1 MTSTRL
7 PVKPSTM
14 YLTGASNP
22 LWDSGLAWDLNMGL
36 LTTPATNYVV
46 QLCRYPFWAADNGAY
61 TLGARW
67 VDFDH
72 ASWWAWLQKVV
83 AAVSDPTLAACRFA
97 TAPDA
102 IDVCRCKNL
111 CICGHGNVRG
121 NPTVTIAWAK
131 QWLPMIRSLGVP
143 AAMVFGNGM
152 EDMLDEVPWDLLD
165 VVFLGGSTEWK
176 LGEGA
181 RTVVAEAKARGKRIH
196 MGRVNSSK
204 RLSYASSLGIDTADG
219 TFLGKGPAKN
229 LPRLM
234 DWADIANTPGTGTVC
249 GHCTHFVADRRK
261 GAPKGAKRRI
271 QVRHASPAD
280 VRRWH
285 QPAAAA
291 A

>member
-1 MTSTRL
+1 MTSTR
-7 PVKPSTM
+7 
-14 YLTGASNP
+14 YLSGANNP
-22 LWDSGLAWDLNMGL
+22 LWDNGLAWDLNMGL

-61 TLGARW
+61 TLNARW
-67 VDFDH
+67 ADFDH
-72 ASWWAWLQKVV
+72 AAWWAWLNKVV
-83 AAVSDPTLAACRFA
+83 AAVSPSTFAQCLYA

-102 IDVCRCKNL
+102 IDVCGCKNA
-111 CICGHGNVRG
+111 CTCGHGNVRG
-121 NPTVTIAWAK
+121 NNDVTIAWAK
-131 QWLPMIRSLGVP
+131 EWLPRIKSLGVP
-143 AAMVFGNGM
+143 AAMVLGNFM
-152 EDMLDEVPWDLLD
+152 EERLEELPWDDID

-176 LGEGA
+176 LGEGG
-181 RTVVAEAKARGKRIH
+181 RIVTAEAKRRGKRVH

-204 RLSYASSLGIDTADG
+204 RLAYASSIGCDTADG

-234 DWADIANTPGTGTVC
+234 DWADIKAHVTPGNGQVC
-249 GHCTHFVADRRK
+249 GHCSHWVADRRK

-271 QVRHASPAD
+271 QVRHATKAEL
-280 VRRWH
+280 RRWH